1 MKNFD
6 ASRSASWH
14 LSRIHRH
21 VHLLFI
27 RAIAHQSHTLIIPL
41 CETKAIHVS
50 RDQCGLNMNIL
61 AYSTPAIGKSLKLIY
76 SFQCS
81 DQINER
87 TRNIHLKNGMI
98 KLELPRF

>member
-6 ASRSASWH
+6 ASQSASWH

-27 RAIAHQSHTLIIPL
+27 RAIARQSHTLIIPL
-41 CETKAIHVS
+41 CEMKAIHVS

-61 AYSTPAIGKSLKLIY
+61 AYSRIDT
-76 SFQCS
+76 C
-81 DQINER
+81 DR
-87 TRNIHLKNGMI
+87 
-98 KLELPRF
+98 